1 MPPASRS
8 LMPPPMSVIG
18 ASTGQTAQS
27 SNADSQHSLRQLVR
41 TQITEYSR
49 LVQSLFSSLDIVAD
63 GRPIAHSPTELVKQI
78 VNLDATLMG
87 AVEKTVEAHQQQ
99 QRKIVQI
106 QHEIEEQNKAIMEV
120 IQTLQGAKD
129 TLEASLEGLEEKKA
143 AVKEAREAEISVNEI
158 VSYASRLSNYTSA
171 PPNFDPANATQQ
183 FEPPYPREI
192 IMRAGLLNQQHI
204 PAAQLIQ
211 LDADTGPAPAGAAG
225 APRQT
230 NGHNGLSDHGVE
242 EFEESDD
249 SEPEETSL
257 FGKIHPVPGTS
268 HDQEEPEENDGG
280 GMFDL
285 DLNPDL

>member
-1 MPPASRS
+1 MPAAPRS
-8 LMPPPMSVIG
+8 LMPPPPSATG
-18 ASTGQTAQS
+18 ATASQTGLS

-63 GRPIAHSPTELVKQI
+63 GRPAAHSPAELVKQI

-87 AVEKTVEAHQQQ
+87 AVEKIEAHQQQ
-99 QRKIVQI
+99 QRKIVQV
-106 QHEIEEQNKAIMEV
+106 QQEIEEQNKAIMQV
-120 IQTLQGAKD
+120 IQTLQSAKD
-129 TLEASLEGLEEKKA
+129 TLDASLEGLEEKKA

-158 VSYASRLSNYTSA
+158 ISYASRLSNYTSA

-192 IMRAGLLNQQHI
+192 IMRAGLLNQQHV

-211 LDADTGPAPAGAAG
+211 LDGDTGPTPAGAAG
-225 APRQT
+225 VPRQT

-257 FGKIHPVPGTS
+257 FSKMHPATGTS
-268 HDQEEPEENDGG
+268 HDQQEPEEHDGG